1 MDEEEVVVVV
11 VVGRGRVEGMIWCDE
26 VHGIPSLV
34 ISKTAGDVEDL
45 CGSLN
50 DLSKS
55 KGTLLSKLMVQKD
68 HQRFAALTLQLCA
81 IHSFGIQCLFIT
93 EAEEEQ
99 TLILET
105 KHGINEM
112 KEDGS
117 VELHKSAGLRD
128 RGVKKDQDHRDRDRD
143 RDRDRLSRSKRKR
156 TDEMIGF
163 SVGKGNA
170 EVALSLVGYDQE
182 LKDGKCAETD
192 DILPDGFKLKKGD
205 GVYYMSYAMGR
216 GCLTFGEMMQKI
228 SDLKDGS
235 TMVFSNLN
243 HRSNSSHFMYI
254 YSILFFFCLQKRL
267 YMLIFISGKNKN
279 ENLEMERVIEFP
291 HTHMDRRPRK
301 TPRLG
306 WDIAP
311 QALKEGA
318 TKEDIEQLPKYKFR
332 RIGDFEKQNGEIQE
346 SFGGIIRECDTDSA
360 IEHVFSPENATTV
373 VLAVDVAFVYC
384 AIYTLWNSNVT
395 T

>member
-1 MDEEEVVVVV
+1 MECVFGSTFVCKTIDAA
-11 VVGRGRVEGMIWCDE
+11 RNLL
-26 VHGIPSLV
+26 LV
-34 ISKTAGDVEDL
+34 
-45 CGSLN
+45 
-50 DLSKS
+50 
-55 KGTLLSKLMVQKD
+55 
-68 HQRFAALTLQLCA
+68 
-81 IHSFGIQCLFIT
+81 LF
-93 EAEEEQ
+93 
-99 TLILET
+99 
-105 KHGINEM
+105 
-112 KEDGS
+112 
-117 VELHKSAGLRD
+117 
-128 RGVKKDQDHRDRDRD
+128 
-143 RDRDRLSRSKRKR
+143 
-156 TDEMIGF
+156 
-163 SVGKGNA
+163 
-170 EVALSLVGYDQE
+170 
-182 LKDGKCAETD
+182 KDGKCAETD

-235 TMVFSNLN
+235 TM
-243 HRSNSSHFMYI
+243 
-254 YSILFFFCLQKRL
+254 KRL

-373 VLAVDVAFVYC
+373 VLAVDVAFNDSHPHL
-384 AIYTLWNSNVT
+384 IYHRNIDGKTTKEVFEEEHGDAMKEAKKVIKDINSCLMLVFT
-395 T
+395 IIGTISYAALFTIPGGFDQ